1 MPDILDT
8 FKQKAADLTST
19 INRAGGVRAMIDGLR
34 RQMADADR
42 RRMMN
47 QVKTELKRLNSQV
60 TEMITA
66 IGVQAVGLHEAGK
79 LGVPEL
85 QPLCQHVVEL
95 KQAVAQQEA
104 ELAKMEAEAAA
115 TAATTKT
122 AAASAGVA
130 TVERVCPTCGRA
142 VPAEGSFC
150 PYCGATLP
158 QLKQFCANCGSELRP
173 NSRFC
178 SKCGQP
184 VNPPIG

>member
-1 MPDILDT
+1 MPDILET

-19 INRAGGVRAMIDGLR
+19 IDRAGGIRAMIEGLR

-47 QVKTELKRLNSQV
+47 QVRTELKRLNGQI

-66 IGVQAVGLHEAGK
+66 IGVQAVGLHEAGRMAT
-79 LGVPEL
+79 PEL
-85 QPLCQHVVEL
+85 RPLCQHVVEL

-104 ELAKMEAEAAA
+104 ELAQMEAEAAA
-115 TAATTKT
+115 AAAKT
-122 AAASAGVA
+122 AAATAPSGVA
-130 TVERVCPTCGRA
+130 AVERVCPTCGRA

-158 QLKQFCANCGSELRP
+158 QLKQFCAYCGSELRP
-173 NSRFC
+173 AARFC
-178 SKCGQP
+178 AKCGQA